1 MFLGTYEH
9 TLDAKGRLVMPR
21 KFRDLLSDDCVITK
35 GQERCLYVWPP
46 EAWQREYERVS
57 NLPTTDRRARKFKR
71 SFFAGA
77 DNVALD
83 KQGRIPVPEKQRHF
97 AGIVKDVTVVG
108 SGDMI
113 EIWATE
119 VWENEEAEAD
129 EYYSGI
135 EEVLGL
141 GGEEI

>member
-21 KFRDLLSDDCVITK
+21 KFREVLTDECVITK

-46 EAWQREYERVS
+46 ESWQREYERVS
-57 NLPTTDRRARKFKR
+57 HLPTTDRRARKYKR

-77 DNVALD
+77 DNVSLD
-83 KQGRIPVPEKQRHF
+83 KQGRIPIPEKLRSF
-97 AGIVKDVTVVG
+97 AGMVKDITVVG
-108 SGDMI
+108 SGDLI
-113 EIWATE
+113 EIWSTE

-141 GGEEI
+141 GEDQL

>member
-21 KFRDLLSDDCVITK
+21 KFREELKDDCVITK
-35 GQERCLYVWPP
+35 GQERCLYVWPRD
-46 EAWQREYERVS
+46 AWAREYKRVS
-57 NLPTTDRRARKFKR
+57 SLPTTDRRARKFKR

-77 DNVALD
+77 DDVSLD
-83 KQGRIPVPEKQRHF
+83 KQGRIPVPEKLRDF
-97 AGIVKDVTVVG
+97 AGMVKDITVVG
-108 SGDMI
+108 SGERI
-113 EIWATE
+113 EIWSSE

-141 GGEEI
+141 VEGQL